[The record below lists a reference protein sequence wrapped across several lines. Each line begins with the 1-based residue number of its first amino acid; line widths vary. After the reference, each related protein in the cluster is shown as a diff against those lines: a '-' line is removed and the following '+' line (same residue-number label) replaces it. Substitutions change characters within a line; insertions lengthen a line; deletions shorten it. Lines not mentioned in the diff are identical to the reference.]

1 MKRLTEQ
8 EIKFIKETG
17 WTPTVY
23 QMNYNESELKRTKFT
38 GMTRDGGAKAFCQ
51 EMKKY
56 NVDISD
62 LYKKFTEESDA
73 ISLEYEAT
81 YLFYTFFTKEELE
94 KLTDEEATKW
104 LKDFQYFSGY
114 RKWDGGNLIYVNEAL
129 EVYAGTREFYEESDG
144 EIWNREVEY

>member
-23 QMNYNESELKRTKFT
+23 QMNYNESELKRTKFA
-38 GMTRDGGAKAFCQ
+38 GMSKEGGAKAFCQ

-56 NVDISD
+56 NIDISD
-62 LYKKFTEESDA
+62 LYKKFTEESDT

-129 EVYAGTREFYEESDG
+129 EVYAGTREFYEEQDG

>member
-1 MKRLTEQ
+1 MKKLADK

-23 QMNYNESELKRTKFT
+23 QMNYSESELKHTKFA
-38 GMTRDGGAKAFCQ
+38 GLSKEEGAKAFHA
-51 EMKKY
+51 EIEKY
-56 NVDISD
+56 DINISD
-62 LYKKFTEESDA
+62 LYKKFVEECDG

-94 KLTDEEATKW
+94 NLTDEEATKW
-104 LKDFQYFSGY
+104 LKDFQYYSGY
-114 RKWDGGNLIYVNEAL
+114 RKWDGGNFIYVNEAL

-144 EIWNREVEY
+144 EVWNREVE